1 MLYKFSSRATANVI
15 LLEADGRQ
23 ILHIIGKD
31 SHARQGII
39 TVEQIPGAVDALKA
53 AMAREAAGEQAVD
66 VVHVKHA
73 KPSEDDDDVI
83 DVLVGLKQ
91 RAVPFIDML
100 QRSAA
105 EGSDVTW
112 GV

>member
-1 MLYKFSSRATANVI
+1 MLYKFSSRATANLI

-31 SHARQGII
+31 SHAKQGII
-39 TVEQIPGAVDALKA
+39 TVEQIPGAIGALNA
-53 AMAREAAGEQAVD
+53 AIAREAAGDKTVEK
-66 VVHVKHA
+66 VHIHA
-73 KPSEDDDDVI
+73 EKQGLDDDDVV
-83 DVLVGLKQ
+83 DDLVGLKQ

-100 QRSAA
+100 QRSAD
-105 EGSDVTW
+105 EGYDVTW

>member
-23 ILHIIGKD
+23 ILHVIGKD
-31 SHARQGII
+31 SHAKQGII
-39 TVEQIPGAVDALKA
+39 TVDQIPGAIAALKA
-53 AMAREAAGEQAVD
+53 AMAREAAGEKAVEA
-66 VVHVKHA
+66 VHIHA
-73 KPSEDDDDVI
+73 EKRGLDDDDVV
-83 DVLVGLKQ
+83 DDLVGLKQ

-100 QRSAA
+100 QRSVD
-105 EGSDVTW
+105 EGYDVTW

>member
-1 MLYKFSSRATANVI
+1 MLYKFSSRATASVI

-31 SHARQGII
+31 SHAKQGII
-39 TVEQIPGAVDALKA
+39 TVDQIPGAIDALKA
-53 AMAREAAGEQAVD
+53 AMAREAAGEKAVD
-66 VVHVKHA
+66 AVHIHQEKR
-73 KPSEDDDDVI
+73 SLDDDDVV
-83 DVLVGLKQ
+83 DDLVGLKQ
-91 RAVPFIDML
+91 RAVPFIDIL

-105 EGSDVTW
+105 EGYDVTW